1 MEAGVQIF
9 LKILFAF
16 SQLKLSLTVLG
27 IENIK
32 LFSRLIGEC
41 FDSIEINHI
50 FGKTPISQIWN
61 QDRSQVLG
69 LEVFLVVGG
78 GLVIV
83 FQAAATVVLTTSDS
97 VAIVKMWVS
106 TRFPARPPI
115 ASASA
120 GGLSVTA
127 ARMIGLIRGWVR
139 KPTGSLSGEGTGLL
153 RPSKLESW
161 SRAIVATLPVRTSM
175 RFWMIPLLSLL
186 LAVLVLVKTS
196 TKAVVVVAG
205 EEVVLVLVEV
215 VESPPPSKPKPR
227 SPPSGAAETMHKTGR
242 RLTKYILGF

>member
-16 SQLKLSLTVLG
+16 PQLKLSLTVLG

-78 GLVIV
+78 GSVIFTKSDLKDKKQEKLLGCLFFV
-83 FQAAATVVLTTSDS
+83 KIKQLFITTIKS
-97 VAIVKMWVS
+97 ICCTNVS
-106 TRFPARPPI
+106 ND
-115 ASASA
+115 
-120 GGLSVTA
+120 VDE
-127 ARMIGLIRGWVR
+127 R
-139 KPTGSLSGEGTGLL
+139 K
-153 RPSKLESW
+153 
-161 SRAIVATLPVRTSM
+161 I
-175 RFWMIPLLSLL
+175 
-186 LAVLVLVKTS
+186 
-196 TKAVVVVAG
+196 
-205 EEVVLVLVEV
+205 
-215 VESPPPSKPKPR
+215 
-227 SPPSGAAETMHKTGR
+227 
-242 RLTKYILGF
+242 